1 MVKRHG
7 PWTIEAGE
15 QKYKNGWIEVIED
28 RVTMPDGKPGSFTT
42 VQMRPGV
49 SVLAVDTDNF
59 VYLTSEF
66 RYAIGQDSVEVVSGA
81 IDEDEEPL
89 DAARRELREE
99 VGIEAGEWSDLG
111 LVNPFT
117 SVVKSPAHLFL
128 ARSLS
133 FTDVER
139 ESTEIIRVMR
149 LKFDEAVEMVM
160 ESKITHGPSCVLI
173 LKALRHLA

>member
-1 MVKRHG
+1 MVRRHG
-7 PWTIEAGE
+7 PWTIEARE
-15 QKYKNGWIEVIED
+15 QKYKNRWLEVVED

-42 VQMRPGV
+42 VEMRPGV
-49 SVLAVDTDNF
+49 SVLALDSDNF
-59 VYLTSEF
+59 VYLTGEF

-81 IDEDEEPL
+81 IDDDEEPL
-89 DAARRELREE
+89 AAARRELKEE
-99 VGIEAGEWSDLG
+99 VGIEAKEWSALG

-117 SVVKSPAHLFL
+117 SIVKSPAHLFL
-128 ARSLS
+128 ARNLS
-133 FTDVER
+133 FTEVER
-139 ESTEIIRVMR
+139 ESTEIIRTIK

>member
-15 QKYKNGWIEVIED
+15 QKDKNRWIEVVED

-42 VQMRPGV
+42 VEMRPGV
-49 SVLAVDTDNF
+49 SILAADTDNF

-81 IDEDEEPL
+81 IDDHEEPL
-89 DAARRELREE
+89 EAARRELREE
-99 VGIEAGEWSDLG
+99 LGIEAAEWSGLG

-117 SVVKSPAHLFL
+117 SIVKSPAHLFL
-128 ARSLS
+128 ARNLS
-133 FTDVER
+133 FTEAER
-139 ESTEIIRVMR
+139 ESTEIIRTIR

>member
-1 MVKRHG
+1 MVRRHG

-15 QKYKNGWIEVIED
+15 QKYSNRWIKVVED
-28 RVTMPDGKPGSFTT
+28 RVMMPDGKPGIFTT
-42 VQMRPGV
+42 VEMRPGV
-49 SVLAVDTDNF
+49 SVLAADMDNF

-81 IDEDEEPL
+81 IDDHEAPL

-99 VGIEAGEWSDLG
+99 LGIEAGEWSGLG

-117 SVVKSPAHLFL
+117 SIVRSPAHLFL

-133 FTDVER
+133 FTEVDR
-139 ESTEIIRVMR
+139 ESTEIIRVIR
-149 LKFDEAVEMVM
+149 LKFDEAVGMVM
-160 ESKITHGPSCVLI
+160 EGKITHGPSCVLI
-173 LKALRHLA
+173 LKALSHLG